1 MPCLPIQYTHTRRLK
16 TDAFLFNTQTH
27 ADRVVAILLQP
38 GNVGNLV
45 VTGSANGEM
54 KFCDL
59 RNSGKPFHNA
69 NAFGLRGGG
78 LGGAAAG
85 GEHGVGGDE
94 WGRRSS
100 GGSRDQGSTTF
111 AGPPS
116 GGGRASY
123 SGTGTPAQSRAT
135 NAPTSGQTTHEN
147 NKALTGLVAHSN
159 ARLIACAST
168 ERVVRLWDLE
178 GNPTAVVVRA
188 FPIPTHSASLIAHT
202 RLTFLFTISE
212 TARRERRT
220 DVFAFSPEP
229 DLAGGRLERRRRERV
244 FRGGAMSLST
254 LLPMRI
260 VTGAGHYII

>member
-1 MPCLPIQYTHTRRLK
+1 M
-16 TDAFLFNTQTH
+16 
-27 ADRVVAILLQP
+27 
-38 GNVGNLV
+38 
-45 VTGSANGEM
+45 
-54 KFCDL
+54 
-59 RNSGKPFHNA
+59 
-69 NAFGLRGGG
+69 
-78 LGGAAAG
+78 
-85 GEHGVGGDE
+85 GGDE

-244 FRGGAMSLST
+244 FRGGAMSFST